1 MTRDQILERYLQR
14 GYKQVFYCD
23 SPKVLIQTCEGDPYI
38 ENRSDLIYFQSMY
51 IVSYYKDYI
60 EYKFN
65 LFVRIKYNHFVKKV
79 ANITVHIDDHKVN
92 GIDARILSPKILN
105 ILMAQTSVCYNHLLR
120 SALNI
125 ALR

>member
-14 GYKQVFYCD
+14 GYKQVFYND

-38 ENRSDLIYFQSMY
+38 ENRSELIYFQSIY
-51 IVSYYKDYI
+51 IISYYKDNK

-65 LFVRIKYNHFVKKV
+65 LFMRIKYNRFSKKV
-79 ANITVHIDDHKVN
+79 VNITVHIDDHKIS

-120 SALNI
+120 SALDI
-125 ALR
+125 TLR

>member
-14 GYKQVFYCD
+14 GYKQVLYND

-51 IVSYYKDYI
+51 IVSCYKGDS
-60 EYKFN
+60 EYKFK
-65 LFVRIKYNHFVKKV
+65 LFIRIKYNRFSKKV
-79 ANITVHIDDHKVN
+79 ANITVHIDDHEVN
-92 GIDARILSPKILN
+92 GEYDKILSTNILN
-105 ILMAQTSVCYNHLLR
+105 ILIAQTSVCYNHLLR
-120 SALNI
+120 SALDI

>member
-14 GYKQVFYCD
+14 GYKQVFYND
-23 SPKVLIQTCEGDPYI
+23 YPKVLIQTCEGDPYI
-38 ENRSDLIYFQSMY
+38 ENRSDLIYFQSIY
-51 IVSYYKDYI
+51 IVSYYKDNN

-65 LFVRIKYNHFVKKV
+65 LFMRIKYNHFVKKV
-79 ANITVHIDDHKVN
+79 ANIIVHIDDHKIS

-120 SALNI
+120 TALDI

>member
-14 GYKQVFYCD
+14 GYKQVFYND
-23 SPKVLIQTCEGDPYI
+23 SLKVLIQTCEGDPYI
-38 ENRSDLIYFQSMY
+38 ENRSDLIYFQNIY

-65 LFVRIKYNHFVKKV
+65 IFIRIKYNRFSKKV
-79 ANITVHIDDHKVN
+79 ANITVYIDDHKVN
-92 GIDARILSPKILN
+92 GIDARILSPNILN

-120 SALNI
+120 SALDI

>member
-14 GYKQVFYCD
+14 GYKQIFYSD
-23 SPKVLIQTCEGDPYI
+23 SPKVLIQTCECNPYI
-38 ENRSDLIYFQSMY
+38 ENRSELIYFQSIY
-51 IVSYYKDYI
+51 IVSYYKGDS

-65 LFVRIKYNHFVKKV
+65 LFMRIKYNHFVKKV
-79 ANITVHIDDHKVN
+79 ANIIVHIDDHKVD
-92 GIDARILSPKILN
+92 GKDTRILSPNILN

-120 SALNI
+120 SALDI

>member
-14 GYKQVFYCD
+14 GYKQVFYND

-51 IVSYYKDYI
+51 IVSYYKSDS
-60 EYKFN
+60 EYKFK
-65 LFVRIKYNHFVKKV
+65 LFIRIKYNRLFKKV

-92 GIDARILSPKILN
+92 GKDARILSPKILN
-105 ILMAQTSVCYNHLLR
+105 ILMVQTSVCYNHLLR
-120 SALNI
+120 SALDI

>member
-14 GYKQVFYCD
+14 GYKQVFYND

-38 ENRSDLIYFQSMY
+38 ENRSELIYFQSIY
-51 IVSYYKDYI
+51 IVSYYKDNN

-65 LFVRIKYNHFVKKV
+65 LFIRIKYNRFAKKV
-79 ANITVHIDDHKVN
+79 TSIIVHIDDHKVN

-120 SALNI
+120 SALDI

>member
-1 MTRDQILERYLQR
+1 MTRDQILERYLQK
-14 GYKQVFYCD
+14 GYKQVFYGD

-38 ENRSDLIYFQSMY
+38 ENRSDLIYFQSIY
-51 IVSYYKDYI
+51 IISYYKDNN

-65 LFVRIKYNHFVKKV
+65 LFMRIKYNRFSKKV
-79 ANITVHIDDHKVN
+79 VNITVHIDGHKIN

-120 SALNI
+120 SALDI

>member
-14 GYKQVFYCD
+14 GYKQVFYND

-38 ENRSDLIYFQSMY
+38 ENRSELIYFQSIY
-51 IVSYYKDYI
+51 IISYYKDNK

-65 LFVRIKYNHFVKKV
+65 LFMRIKYNRFSKKV
-79 ANITVHIDDHKVN
+79 VNITVHIDDHKIS

-120 SALNI
+120 SALDI

>member
-1 MTRDQILERYLQR
+1 MTRDQILEKYLQR
-14 GYKQVFYCD
+14 GYKQVFYND

-38 ENRSDLIYFQSMY
+38 ENRSDLIYFQNIY

-60 EYKFN
+60 EYKFKP
-65 LFVRIKYNHFVKKV
+65 FIRIKYNRFSKKV
-79 ANITVHIDDHKVN
+79 ANITVHIDDYKVN

-105 ILMAQTSVCYNHLLR
+105 ILMAQTSVYYNHLLR
-120 SALNI
+120 SALDI

>member
-14 GYKQVFYCD
+14 GYKQVFYGD

-51 IVSYYKDYI
+51 IVSYYKSDS
-60 EYKFN
+60 EYKFK
-65 LFVRIKYNHFVKKV
+65 LFIRIKYNRFSKKV
-79 ANITVHIDDHKVN
+79 ANITVHIDDHEVN
-92 GIDARILSPKILN
+92 NKDDRILSPKILN

-120 SALNI
+120 SALDI

>member
-14 GYKQVFYCD
+14 GYKQVFYND
-23 SPKVLIQTCEGDPYI
+23 SPKVLIQTCEGGPYV
-38 ENRSDLIYFQSMY
+38 ENRSDLIYSQSIY
-51 IVSYYKDYI
+51 IISYYKDNS

-65 LFVRIKYNHFVKKV
+65 LFMRIKYNHFVKKV
-79 ANITVHIDDHKVN
+79 ANIIVHIDDHKVD
-92 GIDARILSPKILN
+92 GKDARILSPNILN

-120 SALNI
+120 SALDI

>member
-14 GYKQVFYCD
+14 GYKQVFYGD
-23 SPKVLIQTCEGDPYI
+23 FPKVLIQTCEGNPYI
-38 ENRSDLIYFQSMY
+38 ENRSELIYFQNIY

-65 LFVRIKYNHFVKKV
+65 LFIRIKYNRFSKKV
-79 ANITVHIDDHKVN
+79 ANITVHIDDHKIN
-92 GIDARILSPKILN
+92 GIDARILSTNILN

-120 SALNI
+120 SALDI

>member
-1 MTRDQILERYLQR
+1 MTRDQILERYIKR
-14 GYKQVFYCD
+14 GYKQVFYSD

-51 IVSYYKDYI
+51 IVSYYKSDS
-60 EYKFN
+60 EYKFK
-65 LFVRIKYNHFVKKV
+65 LFIRIKYNRLSKKV
-79 ANITVHIDDHKVN
+79 ANITVHIDDHEVN
-92 GIDARILSPKILN
+92 GEYDKILSTNILN

-120 SALNI
+120 SALDI